1 MNLGTLIGF
10 ILAIASFVATMLM
23 SFKNIAVVIDLHA
36 FVIVIGSTVAVTL
49 ICFPAERI
57 FALLKVVGKR
67 ILGKN
72 KRDYAALIQEI
83 VMLSEAYRK
92 GEKNFETVIPKIN
105 DPFLKDAA
113 NAIFW
118 IKADISPEE
127 MRDLLETRVVTHT
140 KIYNNEAKIFRTLSK
155 FPPAFGLMGTSI
167 GMIALL
173 QSLGGENAKNEVGPA
188 MSVALVATLYGLVL
202 ANFVFMP
209 IAENLV
215 EQTNEDT
222 LARNM
227 VVEGIMLIQANKP
240 TKYVEEKIKSYLLP
254 KDRGGDISKPAQK

>member
-1 MNLGTLIGF
+1 MNLGTLVGF
-10 ILAIASFVATMLM
+10 VLAIASFVATMLM
-23 SFKNIAVVIDLHA
+23 SFKNVAVVLDLHA
-36 FVIVIGSTVAVTL
+36 FVIVIGGTVAVTL

-57 FALLKVVGKR
+57 FSLLKVVGR
-67 ILGKN
+67 RLLGKN
-72 KRDYAALIQEI
+72 KRDYVGLIQEI
-83 VMLSEAYRK
+83 VMLSEAHRK
-92 GEKNFETVIPKIN
+92 GEKNFEAVIPKIT

-140 KIYNNEAKIFRTLSK
+140 KIYTNEAKIFKTLAK

-202 ANFVFMP
+202 ANFVFLP
-209 IAENLV
+209 VAENLV
-215 EQTNEDT
+215 EQTHEDT

-227 VVEGIMLIQANKP
+227 VVEGIMLIQADKP

-254 KDRGGDISKPAQK
+254 KDRGEMNKPQQK

>member
-10 ILAIASFVATMLM
+10 VLAIASFVATMLM
-23 SFKNIAVVIDLHA
+23 SFKNVAVVLDLHA
-36 FVIVIGSTVAVTL
+36 FVIVIGSTIAVTL
-49 ICFPAERI
+49 ICFPAERV
-57 FALLKVVGKR
+57 FAMLKVVFR
-67 ILGKN
+67 RLLGKN
-72 KRDYAALIQEI
+72 RRDYAGLIQEI
-83 VMLSEAYRK
+83 VMLSDAYRK
-92 GEKNFETVIPKIN
+92 GEKNFEAVIPKIS

-140 KIYNNEAKIFRTLSK
+140 KIYTNEAKIFKTLAK

-202 ANFVFMP
+202 ANFVFLP

-254 KDRGGDISKPAQK
+254 KDRGDLNKPSQK

>member
-1 MNLGTLIGF
+1 MNLGTLVGF
-10 ILAIASFVATMLM
+10 VLAIASFVATMLM

-36 FVIVIGSTVAVTL
+36 FVIVIGGTIAVTL
-49 ICFPAERI
+49 ICFPAD
-57 FALLKVVGKR
+57 R
-67 ILGKN
+67 ILGLLRVVVRRLLGKN
-72 KRDYAALIQEI
+72 RRDYPSLIQEI
-83 VMLSEAYRK
+83 VMLSEAHRK
-92 GEKNFETVIPKIN
+92 GVKNFEAAIPKIK

-118 IKADISPEE
+118 VKADISPEE
-127 MRDLLETRVVTHT
+127 MRDLLETRVTTHA
-140 KIYNNEAKIFRTLSK
+140 KIYTNEAKIFKTLAK

-188 MSVALVATLYGLVL
+188 MSVALVTTLYGLVL
-202 ANFVFMP
+202 ANFIFLPV
-209 IAENLV
+209 AENLV
-215 EQTNEDT
+215 EQTNEDM

-227 VVEGIMLIQANKP
+227 VVEGIMLIQADKP

-254 KDRGGDISKPAQK
+254 KDRGDIGKPK

>member
-1 MNLGTLIGF
+1 MNVGTLVGF
-10 ILAIASFVATMLM
+10 ILAITSFVATMLM
-23 SFKNIAVVIDLHA
+23 SFKNIAVVLDPHA
-36 FVIVIGSTVAVTL
+36 FVIVVGSTVAVTL
-49 ICFPAERI
+49 ICFPAGRI
-57 FALLKVVGKR
+57 YELLKVVAKR
-67 ILGKN
+67 LLGKN
-72 KRDYAALIQEI
+72 NRDYAALIQEI
-83 VMLSEAYRK
+83 VMLSEGHRK
-92 GEKNFETVIPKIN
+92 GIKTFESLIPKIQ

-118 IKADISPEE
+118 VKADVSPEE
-127 MRDLLETRVVTHT
+127 MRDLLETRVMTHL
-140 KIYNNEAKIFRTLSK
+140 KIYTNEAKIFKTLAK

-173 QSLGGENAKNEVGPA
+173 QSLGGENAKNEVGPS

-202 ANFVFMP
+202 ANFLFLP
-209 IAENLV
+209 IAENLI

-254 KDRGGDISKPAQK
+254 KDRGETQKAA

>member
-49 ICFPAERI
+49 ICFPADRI

-72 KRDYAALIQEI
+72 KRDYAGLIQEI

-140 KIYNNEAKIFRTLSK
+140 KIYTNEAKIFKTLSK

-254 KDRGGDISKPAQK
+254 KDRGGDMSKPTQK